1 MKYVPYD
8 YQKYAEE
15 FILEHPA
22 CALFLDCGLGKT
34 VVTLSAVH
42 KLLFDYFSVKK
53 VLVVAPL
60 RVAQHTWTGEKEKWD
75 HLGRLELSLVLG
87 SAPERIKALSRQAHI
102 YVINRENIP
111 WLVEQCPWDFD
122 MVILDELSSFKSHA
136 AKRFK
141 ALRKVRPLIK
151 RIVGLTGTPAPNG
164 LMDLWSEIFLL
175 DQGERLGR
183 FIGNYR
189 RDYFDPDKQNQRVV
203 FSYKPKAGAEQIIHQ
218 KISDICVSM
227 KAVDHLKMPER
238 IDNQVAVF
246 MDSQEMKLYRT
257 LEREMLLP
265 FADGDIDAVNAAV
278 LANKLLQMAGGAVY
292 DENKQVKSIHDKKLA
307 ALEDLVEAANGKPVL
322 IFYSYQHEK
331 ERIAKALPVRD
342 LATGADIDAWNRG
355 EIPLALVHPA
365 SAGHGLNL
373 QFGGSTA
380 VWFGLTWSLELY
392 QQANARLWRQGQK
405 HSVVVHHLIAKGTM
419 DEQVMRALATKHTG
433 QTALLD
439 AVKARI
445 GGGKK

>member
-1 MKYVPYD
+1 
-8 YQKYAEE
+8 
-15 FILEHPA
+15 
-22 CALFLDCGLGKT
+22 
-34 VVTLSAVH
+34 
-42 KLLFDYFSVKK
+42 
-53 VLVVAPL
+53 
-60 RVAQHTWTGEKEKWD
+60 
-75 HLGRLELSLVLG
+75 
-87 SAPERIKALSRQAHI
+87 
-102 YVINRENIP
+102 
-111 WLVEQCPWDFD
+111 
-122 MVILDELSSFKSHA
+122 
-136 AKRFK
+136 
-141 ALRKVRPLIK
+141 
-151 RIVGLTGTPAPNG
+151 
-164 LMDLWSEIFLL
+164 
-175 DQGERLGR
+175 
-183 FIGNYR
+183 
-189 RDYFDPDKQNQRVV
+189 
-203 FSYKPKAGAEQIIHQ
+203 
-218 KISDICVSM
+218 
-227 KAVDHLKMPER
+227 
-238 IDNQVAVF
+238 
-246 MDSQEMKLYRT
+246 
-257 LEREMLLP
+257 
-265 FADGDIDAVNAAV
+265 
-278 LANKLLQMAGGAVY
+278 MAGGAVY

-331 ERIAKALPVRD
+331 ERIVKALPVRD